1 MKLWIFIA
9 DDHDYDAMSQW
20 IVGAFTTEEKAE
32 AAVERD
38 KKRYVKSNFPYSK
51 VERYNF
57 EIKEVELDKDVENV

>member
-1 MKLWIFIA
+1 MILYVVIA

-20 IVGAFTTEEKAE
+20 VVGVFTSEEKAE

-38 KKRYVKSNFPYSK
+38 KKRYVESNYPFSK

-57 EIKEVELDKDVENV
+57 EIKEVELDKDVEND